1 MAGTQPV
8 LVLVVVL
15 VLARGGFDY
24 ECENDDEDDAERRN
38 SMTRSETL
46 GQRTGRVMRPQS
58 H

>member
-1 MAGTQPV
+1 
-8 LVLVVVL
+8 